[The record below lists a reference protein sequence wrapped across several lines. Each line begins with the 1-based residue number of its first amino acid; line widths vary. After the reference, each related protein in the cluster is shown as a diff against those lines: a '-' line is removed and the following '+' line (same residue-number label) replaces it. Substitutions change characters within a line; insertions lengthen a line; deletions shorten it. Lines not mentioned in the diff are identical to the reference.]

1 MIGTSED
8 ACAIKRAVGRTN
20 VQNPLDF
27 VTALLVDRRYSA
39 GARFPTRALEIKV
52 RSVFQVFFS
61 EIRHTL
67 GSVRH
72 RGGLG
77 FRQKQRNMCHA

>member
-1 MIGTSED
+1 MSLLNLELFCYLFLGYAFLILVLE
-8 ACAIKRAVGRTN
+8 IKKWGEN
-20 VQNPLDF
+20 
-27 VTALLVDRRYSA
+27 YSLNLYV
-39 GARFPTRALEIKV
+39 GARFPTQALEIKV

-72 RGGLG
+72 RGGGKACVNRL
-77 FRQKQRNMCHA
+77 C

>member
-1 MIGTSED
+1 MG
-8 ACAIKRAVGRTN
+8 GN
-20 VQNPLDF
+20 
-27 VTALLVDRRYSA
+27 YSLNLYA

-67 GSVRH
+67 RSARH
-72 RGGLG
+72 RGGRESV
-77 FRQKQRNMCHA
+77 RQQIVLIRKDSASVLAGAI

>member
-1 MIGTSED
+1 MGE
-8 ACAIKRAVGRTN
+8 N
-20 VQNPLDF
+20 
-27 VTALLVDRRYSA
+27 YSLNLYV

-67 GSVRH
+67 GSMCY
-72 RGGLG
+72 RGGNWVLIRKLEVYFQFSLFFFG
-77 FRQKQRNMCHA
+77 LETKFQL